1 MLREIK
7 IFSLLEHYK
16 TKRKNGLGSLLEIVE
31 TSKIN
36 DGLPELLGYK
46 IGQGVG
52 EILMTNGGECLEYWM
67 ERVKS
72 HRAKVNFAVEML
84 RQIIPALERLHS
96 NGYSHG
102 DLKLE
107 NICARASQSDSC
119 VKFTLI
125 DFGMS

>member
-7 IFSLLEHYK
+7 IFSLLEQFKK
-16 TKRKNGLGSLLEIVE
+16 TKNDQSTLLKVVQ

-52 EILMTNGGECLEYWM
+52 EILMTNGGECLERWM
-67 ERVKS
+67 S
-72 HRAKVNFAVEML
+72 KVVSRRNRLCFMADML
-84 RQIIPALERLHS
+84 RQIIPGLARLHEQ
-96 NGYSHG
+96 GYSHG

-107 NICARASQSDSC
+107 NICARTTGNGTL
-119 VKFTLI
+119 KFTLI